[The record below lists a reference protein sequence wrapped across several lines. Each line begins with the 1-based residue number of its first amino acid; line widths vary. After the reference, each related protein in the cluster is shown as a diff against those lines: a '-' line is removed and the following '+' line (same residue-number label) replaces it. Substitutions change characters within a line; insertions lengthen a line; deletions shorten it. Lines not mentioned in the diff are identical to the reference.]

1 MLGRIGTPAKGANLQ
16 GNSLGNQLRRKDILS
31 PFRMFYSLGPGW
43 GRGHVERDRGSRII
57 DVLRLQG

>member
-31 PFRMFYSLGPGW
+31 PFRMFYSLGRACMDDFSGKMLS
-43 GRGHVERDRGSRII
+43 G
-57 DVLRLQG
+57 